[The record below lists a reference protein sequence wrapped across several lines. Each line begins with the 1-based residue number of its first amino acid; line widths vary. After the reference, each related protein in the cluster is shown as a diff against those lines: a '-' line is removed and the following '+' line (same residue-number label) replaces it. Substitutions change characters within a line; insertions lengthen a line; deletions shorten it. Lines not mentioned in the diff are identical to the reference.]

1 MIRRN
6 LPLLLVLLVMWPLS
20 LALTRWLNGYYLQI
34 VVLIGIN
41 IILASS
47 LNLING
53 ITGQFSLG
61 HAGFLAIGAYV
72 SAFTTLSCG
81 FTSAA
86 ALPIPLLVGGLAAA
100 LAGLAVGVPTLRLR
114 GDYLAIATLGFGEII
129 RVVILNTN
137 AVGGARGLGGIPTLA
152 GFGSVFACA
161 ALCVAALWRLVY
173 SPRGSAFFA
182 IREDEVAA
190 AAMGIDTT
198 RYKIL
203 AFVIGAFW
211 AGVAGGLLAHFIG
224 YLHTNSFTFL
234 RSVEIVVMVVLGGLG
249 SLTGCVLAAAILTVL
264 PELLRFGA
272 EYRMVIYALLLIA
285 IMLTR
290 PSGLMGGRELFPW
303 RSWSSTPAR

>member
-1 MIRRN
+1 VIRRN
-6 LPLLLVLLVMWPLS
+6 LPVLAALLVLWPLG
-20 LALTRWLNGYYLQI
+20 LALGGMLNAYYLQI

-41 IILASS
+41 IILAAS

-53 ITGQFSLG
+53 VTGQFSLG
-61 HAGFLAIGAYV
+61 HAGFLAVGAYV
-72 SAFTTLSCG
+72 SAFTSLALG
-81 FTSAA
+81 LTSSLM
-86 ALPIPLLVGGLAAA
+86 LPLPLLVGGLAAA

-129 RVVILNTN
+129 RVIILNTN

-152 GFGSVFACA
+152 GFGAVFACA
-161 ALCVAALWRLVY
+161 VLCVVALWRLVY

-203 AFVIGAFW
+203 AFTIGAFW

-224 YLHTNSFTFL
+224 YLHTNSFSFL

-249 SLTGCVLAAAILTVL
+249 SLTGCILAAAILTIL
-264 PELLRFGA
+264 PEALRFGA
-272 EYRMVIYALLLIA
+272 EYRMVIYSLLLIA

-290 PSGLMGGRELFPW
+290 PSGLMGGREILPW